1 MCFTKRHTSQVIFI
15 LIVVTTLIIWKCIV
29 INVPKSHSNDILS
42 KSAPNFVTKVDTNI
56 THHDNT
62 GKYETR
68 HHRSSKNNSILNE
81 EMHSL
86 PEIDLKADASF
97 LPKDILDFSASIMA
111 DSFSFN
117 SLMDKLSMKGALD
130 EFRDVLIY
138 MMQNG
143 NTEEK
148 CAALFVIGSIWE
160 KISSPSNFIDY
171 DNKVDYNNEI
181 KQDQWNQLNNQIISK
196 IFISGLTSQDE
207 DVRMQA
213 AISLNELS
221 DEISNP
227 LCLFALSQ
235 EDADMK
241 LEVLKPHLGSKRHED
256 ITLFFHAL
264 DDDDATISGYAKENL
279 NYVLGVT
286 FETSDEAFEWW
297 EHHMP

>member
-1 MCFTKRHTSQVIFI
+1 MAIMA
-15 LIVVTTLIIWKCIV
+15 IV
-29 INVPKSHSNDILS
+29 ISLFLLQGKDIPVDKDPMLERQSTLHEINATESFSYINASDMSGQQKPKKQHYTFHEEINPLPDIDLKSNAEILPEDILS
-42 KSAPNFVTKVDTNI
+42 YVDTYTEESLLQNEWVNKLSEQ
-56 THHDNT
+56 NT
-62 GKYETR
+62 R
-68 HHRSSKNNSILNE
+68 N
-81 EMHSL
+81 
-86 PEIDLKADASF
+86 A
-97 LPKDILDFSASIMA
+97 
-111 DSFSFN
+111 
-117 SLMDKLSMKGALD
+117 LMDA
-130 EFRDVLIY
+130 LIY
-138 MMQNG
+138 MMKEG
-143 NTEEK
+143 GVREK
-148 CAALFVIGSIWE
+148 CAALFTAGSFGE
-160 KISSPSNFIDY
+160 KLMSHTRPTNAEDIDTN
-171 DNKVDYNNEI
+171 DEANKEQINQKDY
-181 KQDQWNQLNNQIISK
+181 KIISN
-196 IFISGLTSQDE
+196 IFLAGLTSQED
-207 DVRMQA
+207 DVRIQA